1 MKEKKKCF
9 LSESYLRTFLLF
21 LAFLF
26 FGEQAGLYNSP
37 LNPLLGLIS
46 LIFFLMIFWRDKRSI
61 QDHRRKIV
69 LYLTTFLML
78 TLIMIAPLPAIRIG
92 LTLVL
97 TIYLNG
103 LKVNT
108 ETKTGLIFWG
118 YILCDSYVPHFFLLQ
133 KAVTDFCNILLNRL
147 AAVPIQ
153 FSPYA
158 YGFGF
163 LTIVI
168 GYSVLQLCR
177 YIRKKEHAWKKGFL
191 YFTPLFLYFLLQVAY
206 FKISTLY
213 LALPKPNGYGLDKF
227 FHYYLSLFLPMNGQV
242 VIFSLVMTG
251 AFLTQHFL
259 ANGNSKNRHNQK
271 KPILQSKIGRVIPV
285 FLLTLMLIFFFWNMD
300 IYQEPSAQKPCI
312 YIYDTKMDFST
323 VPNDNVFGIHNG
335 LFGMLADYLRDW
347 GYHVE
352 YSMDWKAAN
361 PHNHDILLI
370 INPSGK
376 MEPKEKS
383 GILSFI
389 KNGGRL
395 LFLGDHTLM
404 FGLDNDYFGMI
415 KEAGIAFN
423 FDTAIY
429 FRKLWQKSLRSPIIT
444 WDQMVRRENF
454 EANIVQG
461 ASLTLKYP
469 ASPVI
474 IGRYGWSDLGN
485 INNAPGYLGDRIY
498 STNEYTGDLVLAAER
513 TYGRGKILVFGD
525 TSFLQNSPVAASY
538 PLIKIALAH
547 LAPKNFILLRLFLPF
562 LFLAPVLYL
571 SLWGNTL
578 KYQAHHWS
586 LPLLL
591 ILFSVML
598 CLGYLLGSDTRFY
611 DPASTSSRAKAGID
625 TTLYPGFFRDDWDQ
639 SNRGI
644 GGLKNTLYRNNL
656 LPYLLYGSAWQDLNT
671 FNYLFIIAPNK
682 IMNRRQ
688 ADAILKYIQKGGNL
702 ICASGFEHK
711 KEMQELLHVLG
722 LDIKNIPLSTLT
734 GTDTDRGIRFI
745 SAWALQTRKVSNLKH
760 TVLCTAWNKYPVIIQ
775 VEAGKGKAVFI
786 SDSHFFENRNL
797 EEGYSIYAFN
807 QDFFRK
813 VLVRP

>member
-1 MKEKKKCF
+1 
-9 LSESYLRTFLLF
+9 
-21 LAFLF
+21 
-26 FGEQAGLYNSP
+26 
-37 LNPLLGLIS
+37 
-46 LIFFLMIFWRDKRSI
+46 
-61 QDHRRKIV
+61 
-69 LYLTTFLML
+69 ML
-78 TLIMIAPLPAIRIG
+78 TLILIAPLPTIRIG

-97 TIYLNG
+97 ALYLNG

-133 KAVTDFCNILLNRL
+133 KAVANFFNILLNRL
-147 AAVPIQ
+147 ATVPIQ

-163 LTIVI
+163 LTIVT
-168 GYSVLQLCR
+168 GYLVLQLYR

-191 YFTPLFLYFLLQVAY
+191 YFTPLFLYFFLQVAY

-213 LALPKPNGYGLDKF
+213 LALPKPNGYGLNKF
-227 FHYYLSLFLPMNGQV
+227 FHYFLSLFLPMNGQV

-251 AFLTQHFL
+251 AFLTQHLL
-259 ANGNSKNRHNQK
+259 ADGNSKNRLNQK
-271 KPILQSKIGRVIPV
+271 RHILQSKIGRVILV
-285 FLLTLMLIFFFWNMD
+285 FLLTIILFLFFCNMD
-300 IYQEPSAQKPCI
+300 IYQEPSTQKPCI

-323 VPNDNVFGIHNG
+323 VPNNSIFGIHNG
-335 LFGMLADYLRDW
+335 LFGMLPDYLRDW

-352 YSMDWKAAN
+352 YGTDWETAN
-361 PHNHDILLI
+361 PDDHDILLL

-383 GILSFI
+383 AILSFI

-415 KEAGIAFN
+415 KEVGIAFN

-429 FRKLWQKSLRSPIIT
+429 FRRLWQKSLRSPIIT
-444 WDQMVRRENF
+444 WDRMVRRENF
-454 EANIVQG
+454 ETNIVQG

-485 INNAPGYLGDRIY
+485 INNPPGYLGDRIY

-525 TSFLQNSPVAASY
+525 TSFLQNSPVATSY
-538 PLIKIALAH
+538 PLIRIALAH
-547 LAPKNFILLRLFLPF
+547 LAPKNYILLRLFLPF
-562 LFLAPVLYL
+562 LFLAPALYIL
-571 SLWGNTL
+571 LWGNTL
-578 KYQAHHWS
+578 KYPANHRS

-598 CLGYLLGSDTRFY
+598 WLGYLLGSDTRFY

-639 SNRGI
+639 TNRGI

-656 LPYLLYGSAWQDLNT
+656 LPYLLYRPPWQDLNN

-682 IMNRRQ
+682 TINRSQ
-688 ADAILKYIQKGGNL
+688 VEAIIKYIKKGGKL

-711 KEMQELLHVLG
+711 KEIQELLHVLG
-722 LDIKNIPLSTLT
+722 LDIENIPLSTLT

-745 SAWALQTRKVSNLKH
+745 SAWALQTRKVSDLKH
-760 TVLCTAWNKYPVIIQ
+760 TVLCAAWNKYPVIIQ
-775 VEAGKGKAVFI
+775 VEAGKGKAIFI

-797 EEGYSIYAFN
+797 EEGYSIYTFN

-813 VLVRP
+813 VLVQP